1 MIVYGSAGAAL
12 IEVLNFNPF
21 AGLVKAQQ
29 FVAQQYQHVATTAAL
44 KHPIPAYPD
53 KVFTYYTCGTS
64 NPYLIVTIKE
74 QQVPIVDPTTR
85 LNLSTRAFAINTWA
99 EIAYQDPTVAKYTFR
114 IAEDLIYDVNNDTF
128 AVAAPFDVKGGRKQ
142 ASGVSSVGPNTTV
155 SAGSD
160 SSDGE
165 SDTYNIKFTF
175 LATPLAKET
184 PIKPTEGVTRITGG
198 QLGDDGVTNR
208 ATDAFTELVARLYF
222 NLLTAALGN
231 ECNSGYPEL
240 ASAVTLMQT
249 RLKKLLPGNSSYHG
263 MPLTETLL
271 PDNNGSLCIQEHN
284 TLYQG
289 NSLLLLDRY
298 NASSTAECCH
308 SCSLY
313 FDSGLLYNT
322 PMDNDNSTL
331 RGPDMNY
338 TSGRTVPVL
347 PSNIMSLLVPIEGT
361 SDHEMDKIQTFSQV
375 IPAPATSVLDIIRAA
390 SVNLQT

>member
-142 ASGVSSVGPNTTV
+142 V
-155 SAGSD
+155 
-160 SSDGE
+160 
-165 SDTYNIKFTF
+165 
-175 LATPLAKET
+175 
-184 PIKPTEGVTRITGG
+184 
-198 QLGDDGVTNR
+198 
-208 ATDAFTELVARLYF
+208 
-222 NLLTAALGN
+222 LL
-231 ECNSGYPEL
+231 
-240 ASAVTLMQT
+240 
-249 RLKKLLPGNSSYHG
+249 
-263 MPLTETLL
+263 
-271 PDNNGSLCIQEHN
+271 I
-284 TLYQG
+284 
-289 NSLLLLDRY
+289 
-298 NASSTAECCH
+298 
-308 SCSLY
+308 
-313 FDSGLLYNT
+313 
-322 PMDNDNSTL
+322 
-331 RGPDMNY
+331 
-338 TSGRTVPVL
+338 
-347 PSNIMSLLVPIEGT
+347 
-361 SDHEMDKIQTFSQV
+361 FS
-375 IPAPATSVLDIIRAA
+375 
-390 SVNLQT
+390 